1 MRGREFEKFEKFEEF
16 RGQEFEDEFEDMQ
29 SSID

>member
-1 MRGREFEKFEKFEEF
+1 MRGGEFEKFEEF
-16 RGQEFEDEFEDMQ
+16 RGVRGQEFEDEFEDMQ